1 MASVWTMEMKTLI
14 RKNLMFLFFAPL
26 LGVMLGS
33 YLSTF
38 NAYNK
43 VAFWLRPVAVMHGD
57 VVAGPTDNYII
68 VHMYGRKLRGEE
80 CVYKGTQAFG
90 ERAVGPTVD
99 LRIAR
104 VDIPETGNTKPSGDY
119 DIGNWRIWPVD
130 GVNIVRVYVTH
141 ECNGRF
147 WATKITEVNI

>member
-1 MASVWTMEMKTLI
+1 MKTLI

-68 VHMYGRKLRGEE
+68 VHIYGRKVRGGE
-80 CVYKGTQAFG
+80 CVYKGVQAFG

-99 LRIAR
+99 LQIAR
-104 VDIPETGNTKPSGDY
+104 TDLPESGNTRPAGDY
-119 DIGNWRIWPVD
+119 DIGFWRIWPVD
-130 GVNIVRVYVTH
+130 GVQAIRVFVTH
-141 ECNGRF
+141 DCSGKM
-147 WATKITEVNI
+147 WATKIMEVEL